1 MVCHRASIQGQQG
14 VSMDEFI
21 LISTKLVKEMEKG
34 GMDTMLAAAGQAID
48 IIERSKPLLK
58 EAIELAKV
66 ATSLSLPFPS
76 LRPPR

>member
-1 MVCHRASIQGQQG
+1 
-14 VSMDEFI
+14 MDEFI

-66 ATSLSLPFPS
+66 ATSPSLPFTC
-76 LRPPR
+76 LPPPG